1 MCIRDREKN
10 ASRPQRLSS
19 YKTPSQIAVDP
30 VYTPENASEA
40 DYLLEVG
47 LPGEY
52 PYLRGIH
59 ATGYRERLWTMRMC
73 AGFGVPNETNSRFK
87 FLLDSGQTGL
97 SVAFDMP
104 TLYGYDTDDPR
115 AKGEFG
121 KCGVAIS
128 SLADMETL
136 FDGLPLD
143 RITTSMTINSP
154 AAIIWAMYLAVAEK
168 QGVALDRLGGT
179 IQNDILKEYIAR
191 GTYIFPPKAAMK
203 ITTDIFQYCSEN
215 MPSWNSI
222 SIGGYHMREAGATAS
237 QELGFTF
244 SNAIA
249 YVRSAIDTGLDI
261 DDFAP
266 RLSFFFACQNDF
278 FEEICKF
285 RAARRIWA
293 KIMKNR
299 FRAKNPKSWVMR
311 FHCQTA
317 GVTLTAQQPDNNIVR
332 TTIQALAAVLGG
344 TQSLHVN
351 SKDEA
356 LALPT
361 EESAEISLRTQQIIA
376 HESGV
381 IDTVDPL
388 GGSYFIESKTNQLE
402 KEAFEYI
409 DKIENFGGAVSG
421 IRNNFQSKEIESS
434 AYLHQLEVES
444 GRKVIVGVNKYDSSN
459 NYEIQ
464 KDQINIEDNLSLIH
478 I

>member
-1 MCIRDREKN
+1 
-10 ASRPQRLSS
+10 
-19 YKTPSQIAVDP
+19 
-30 VYTPENASEA
+30 
-40 DYLLEVG
+40 
-47 LPGEY
+47 
-52 PYLRGIH
+52 
-59 ATGYRERLWTMRMC
+59 
-73 AGFGVPNETNSRFK
+73 
-87 FLLDSGQTGL
+87 
-97 SVAFDMP
+97 
-104 TLYGYDTDDPR
+104 
-115 AKGEFG
+115 
-121 KCGVAIS
+121 
-128 SLADMETL
+128 
-136 FDGLPLD
+136 
-143 RITTSMTINSP
+143 MTINST
-154 AAIIWAMYLAVAEK
+154 ASILLAMYIAVAEK
-168 QGVALDRLGGT
+168 KGIKKNYLRGT
-179 IQNDILKEYIAR
+179 LQNDILKEYIAR

-344 TQSLHVN
+344 TQSLHVY
-351 SKDEA
+351 A
-356 LALPT
+356 
-361 EESAEISLRTQQIIA
+361 
-376 HESGV
+376 
-381 IDTVDPL
+381 
-388 GGSYFIESKTNQLE
+388 
-402 KEAFEYI
+402 
-409 DKIENFGGAVSG
+409 
-421 IRNNFQSKEIESS
+421 
-434 AYLHQLEVES
+434 
-444 GRKVIVGVNKYDSSN
+444 
-459 NYEIQ
+459 
-464 KDQINIEDNLSLIH
+464 
-478 I
+478 

>member
-1 MCIRDREKN
+1 M
-10 ASRPQRLSS
+10 
-19 YKTPSQIAVDP
+19 
-30 VYTPENASEA
+30 
-40 DYLLEVG
+40 
-47 LPGEY
+47 
-52 PYLRGIH
+52 
-59 ATGYRERLWTMRMC
+59 
-73 AGFGVPNETNSRFK
+73 
-87 FLLDSGQTGL
+87 
-97 SVAFDMP
+97 
-104 TLYGYDTDDPR
+104 
-115 AKGEFG
+115 
-121 KCGVAIS
+121 
-128 SLADMETL
+128 
-136 FDGLPLD
+136 
-143 RITTSMTINSP
+143 
-154 AAIIWAMYLAVAEK
+154 
-168 QGVALDRLGGT
+168 
-179 IQNDILKEYIAR
+179 
-191 GTYIFPPKAAMK
+191 
-203 ITTDIFQYCSEN
+203 
-215 MPSWNSI
+215 
-222 SIGGYHMREAGATAS
+222 
-237 QELGFTF
+237 
-244 SNAIA
+244 
-249 YVRSAIDTGLDI
+249 DI

-444 GRKVIVGVNKYDSSN
+444 GRKIIVGVNKYDSAN

-464 KDQINIEDNLSLIH
+464 KDQINIEDNIRQIERLNKMKIDRDANLVKKSLGDLNIAVKNSH
-478 I
+478 NVMPFLIECVKNYATLGEISDVLRNNFGEHV